1 MDLPLALEHAKTKKV
16 SKDYFNKICN
26 QIIGNTTGRA
36 TMMCGSY
43 SCSILEKELAIS
55 LLKEKGYSI
64 SMSYNS
70 HNVPYLIIT
79 W

>member
-1 MDLPLALEHAKTKKV
+1 
-16 SKDYFNKICN
+16 
-26 QIIGNTTGRA
+26 
-36 TMMCGSY
+36 MMCGSY
-43 SCSILEKELAIS
+43 SCSIPEKELAIS